1 MKILFVCLGN
11 ICRSPMA
18 HGVMQHLV
26 RKAGLSSQVQVDS
39 CGMFGHPED
48 TSTEYGTQK
57 AIADNL
63 GISFSKKS
71 RHWRKSDYDDFDL
84 ILAMDKSNF
93 QDIMREVGRR
103 DQSKV
108 RMFRDYDPEGRGDV
122 PDPYYC
128 GRFELVYSMVERT
141 CRSILNHIESGKPL

>member
-26 RKAGLSSQVQVDS
+26 EKAGLSNQIQVDS
-39 CGMFGHPED
+39 CGMFGHPEG

-57 AIADNL
+57 AITDNL

-71 RHWRKSDYDDFDL
+71 RHWRNSDYDEFDL

-93 QDIMREVGRR
+93 QDIIKEIGKR
-103 DQSKV
+103 DRSKI
-108 RMFRDYDPEGRGDV
+108 RMFRDYDPEGKGDV

-128 GRFELVYSMVERT
+128 GRFELVYSIVERT
-141 CRSILNHIESGKPL
+141 CRSILDRIKNGKAL